1 MKYPFRFRTIKIDET
16 HKALT
21 IDLPQELSMISEF
34 LFCDIQNDTHGR
46 YYLEKIDQVLYGTES
61 SQLIEG
67 NVYELIIKRDIT
79 VLTNVLLENEPQNS
93 CKIETM
99 ELKELI
105 LLWLNEKKRRHSS

>member
-1 MKYPFRFRTIKIDET
+1 M
-16 HKALT
+16 T

-34 LFCDIQNDTHGR
+34 LFCDIQSDTHGR
-46 YYLEKIDQVLYGTES
+46 YYLEKIGKVLYGAES
-61 SQLIEG
+61 NQLIEG
-67 NVYELIIKRDIT
+67 NVYHLIIKRDIT

>member
-1 MKYPFRFRTIKIDET
+1 
-16 HKALT
+16 
-21 IDLPQELSMISEF
+21 MISEF
-34 LFCDIQNDTHGR
+34 LFCDVQSDTHGR
-46 YYLEKIDQVLYGTES
+46 YYFERIDKVLYGTES

-93 CKIETM
+93 CKIETI

-105 LLWLNEKKRRHSS
+105 LLWLNEKKRGHSS